1 MPTRYLPR
9 AYVVRPKQEDLI
21 VTVDFGQGED
31 VSVLTISRFG
41 LNGYFE
47 ILGIKHIGK
56 ASDFND
62 EEIEKF
68 LEEIENK
75 EIKI

>member
-1 MPTRYLPR
+1 MPTRCLPR

-21 VTVDFGQGED
+21 VSVDFGQGED
-31 VSVLTISRFG
+31 VSVMTISRFC
-41 LNGYFE
+41 LNGYSE

-68 LEEIENK
+68 LKEIENK
-75 EIKI
+75 EIEI